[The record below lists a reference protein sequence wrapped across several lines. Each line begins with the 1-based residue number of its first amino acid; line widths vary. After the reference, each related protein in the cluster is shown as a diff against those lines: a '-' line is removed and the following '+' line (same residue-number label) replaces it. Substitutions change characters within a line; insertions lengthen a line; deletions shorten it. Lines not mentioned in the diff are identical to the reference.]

1 MPIDENKMQKNVKL
15 FSKYKA
21 ISWDLLFYYSISLLF
36 FMQAKGMSASEVLFT
51 ESFYTLSKF
60 LLQIPMVL
68 LIEKIGKRKSVI
80 LGNILVTSYVLIVIL
95 CQNITQLLIAQFLC
109 AIGFVLKGTCEK
121 NLLYDSLPRDEKRA
135 NSFSVV
141 DGKATSRYYY
151 LNAITAAVSG
161 FLFVINPY
169 LPMILSLFMC
179 ILATYLS
186 TKFEEIQN
194 TEHEIGIK
202 EQIKDLKYGFR
213 YIFKSKRLV
222 CLILFAAIFSG
233 LISLLSTMRSTLL
246 EFIDTPEQYFGIIFA
261 ILEILCGISA
271 KFQTRLHN
279 RFRNKTLSVLGIPF
293 TVSCI
298 FAGFIAMFDMGFSIK
313 LGFIF
318 LIFAVQFI
326 ARGPYDVLIDRYLN
340 NFAHTQMRNRIASVK
355 LLVTSLVTF
364 ALKALC
370 SVLLGI
376 SSAAVTF
383 ILFGSISTIVMIL
396 LLDYMR
402 TRVGL
407 KPEQYKRDD
416 IIFTELK

>member
-1 MPIDENKMQKNVKL
+1 MPIDENKMKENVKL
-15 FSKYKA
+15 FSIYKA

-80 LGNILVTSYVLIVIL
+80 FGNVLVASYVLIVIL
-95 CQNITQLLIAQFLC
+95 GQNVTHLLIAQFLC
-109 AIGFVLKGTCEK
+109 AMGFVLKGTCEK
-121 NLLYDSLPRDEKRA
+121 NLLYDSIPRDENRS
-135 NSFSVV
+135 NTFSKI

-161 FLFVINPY
+161 FLFVVNPY

-179 ILATYLS
+179 ILSTYIS
-186 TKFEEIQN
+186 TKFEEVQS
-194 TEHEIGIK
+194 TEREIGIK
-202 EQIKDLKYGFR
+202 DQIKDLKYGFR
-213 YIFKSKRLV
+213 YIFKSKRLI
-222 CLILFAAIFSG
+222 CLISFAAIFSG

-246 EFIDTPEQYFGIIFA
+246 EAIDTPEQYFGMIFA

-271 KFQTRLHN
+271 KLQTKLHN
-279 RFRNKTLSVLGIPF
+279 KFRNKTLAVLGIPF

-298 FAGFIAMFDMGFSIK
+298 LAGFVAMFDMEFSIK

-318 LIFAVQFI
+318 VIFAVQYI

-340 NFAHTQMRNRIASVK
+340 NFAHTQMRNRITSVK
-355 LLVTSLVTF
+355 ILVTSLATF
-364 ALKALC
+364 LLKAMC
-370 SVLLGI
+370 SALLGV

-383 ILFGSISTIVMIL
+383 VLFGCISTIVMIL

-402 TRVGL
+402 NRVGL